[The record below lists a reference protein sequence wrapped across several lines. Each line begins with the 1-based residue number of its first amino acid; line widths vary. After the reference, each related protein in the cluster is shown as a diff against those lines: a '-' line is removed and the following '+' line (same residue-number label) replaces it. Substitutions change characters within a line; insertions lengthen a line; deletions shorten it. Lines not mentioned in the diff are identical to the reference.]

1 METVLQLLPATSENL
16 GDHRGADRQ
25 NMFIKAIFK
34 IQGSDIEHPITI
46 RDISSTGLKASTCNA
61 PFVGGKVEVE
71 LRNIGTVPATV
82 IWVENGKIGLHFS
95 RIIDPSQTK
104 IEITGTYSKSMAQSV
119 PKLRHL

>member
-1 METVLQLLPATSENL
+1 MGTVLQLLPATSENL

-34 IQGSDIEHPITI
+34 IQGSDLGHPITI
-46 RDISSTGLKASTCNA
+46 RDISSTGMKASTCNA

-82 IWVENGKIGLHFS
+82 IWVENGKMGLHFD

-104 IEITGTYSKSMAQSV
+104 MEITGTYSKSVAPSV
-119 PKLRHL
+119 PNLRHL